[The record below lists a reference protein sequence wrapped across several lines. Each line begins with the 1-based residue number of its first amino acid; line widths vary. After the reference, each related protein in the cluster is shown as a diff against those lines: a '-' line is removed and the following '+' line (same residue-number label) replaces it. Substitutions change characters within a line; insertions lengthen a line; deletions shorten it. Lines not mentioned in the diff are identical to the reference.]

1 MPQPDAVLLDK
12 WRAQSDADAFAE
24 LISRHA
30 SMVYGACLRVVRNPG
45 IAEEV
50 AQECFLEL
58 MKGPRGIQ
66 CIGAWLHTVA
76 TRRALDRVKSEGR
89 RAEREKHYAASLDT
103 AAEVSWDDT
112 REYVDEAIAA
122 LPDELRVPII
132 LRFLEG
138 NTHEAIAEELALS
151 RSTVRSRIEKGIG
164 VVRENLVK
172 RGVVLSMAA
181 LSTGLEGMEAVAA
194 PPALL
199 AELGK
204 RALAVRSAPTLLSA
218 TAGAKFAAAPL
229 LLAGVV
235 LAGAWAATRNTKP
248 PENNVEPTVVAA
260 AVTPEPTAPPEV
272 PAVVVESPL
281 PVEATVENTDV
292 TTETPSSIAEEE
304 QGWKLD
310 LTPSETLREALQAK
324 ADIEFEEIHIKDVA
338 EFLQDSFEI
347 NLVLDQRV
355 VAPELEEHVENE
367 AVGAPP
373 GLQPGLP
380 PGFQPGLRSGASV
393 PGPPP
398 APVQF
403 VRLPRAYLTDGHI
416 RAIDQK
422 DKTLEEILTTITSPL
437 NLIWRIRGNAVWI
450 SSSAQLT
457 EDMTVPLPSAPF
469 KEGEVFTTLSSP
481 VNIEFEDI
489 HVTELVGFVQTA
501 FKVNISLDTAVIMPE
516 TKTGDSAPP
525 DPSQFATDGRLDYIN
540 LKDASMAE
548 TLFVMT
554 RMLNLSYRVGKD
566 GIFISTPDRLKGSF

>member
-1 MPQPDAVLLDK
+1 MPQSDAVLLDK

-24 LISRHA
+24 LLSRHA

-66 CIGAWLHTVA
+66 CIGAGLHTVA
-76 TRRALDRVKSEGR
+76 TRRALDRVRAEGR
-89 RAEREKHYAASLDT
+89 RAERERSYAAALDT
-103 AAEVSWDDT
+103 AKEHEWDDT
-112 REYVDEAIAA
+112 REYVDEAITA
-122 LPDELRVPII
+122 LPDELRVPIV

-138 NTHEAIAEELALS
+138 HTHEAIAEELALS
-151 RSTVRSRIEKGIG
+151 RSTVRSRIDKGID

-172 RGVVLSMAA
+172 RGVVLSVAA
-181 LSTGLEGMEAVAA
+181 LSTGLEGLEAVAA

-199 AELGK
+199 SELGR
-204 RALAVRSAPTLLSA
+204 RALAMRSAPTFLSA
-218 TAGAKFAAAPL
+218 AAGAKYAVAPL

-235 LAGAWAATRNTKP
+235 LAGAWAATRDTKP
-248 PENNVEPTVVAA
+248 PENKVEPAVVAVT
-260 AVTPEPTAPPEV
+260 VTPEPTETPEA
-272 PAVVVESPL
+272 PAVLAESPQ
-281 PVEATVENTDV
+281 
-292 TTETPSSIAEEE
+292 AEEAPAE
-304 QGWKLD
+304 DAAAAPEPLPAAEEDDAAKGWKLD
-310 LTPSETLREALQAK
+310 LTPSEVLKEALQAK
-324 ADIEFEEIHIKDVA
+324 ADIKFEETHIKDVA
-338 EFLQDSFEI
+338 EFLQDTFEI

-355 VAPELEEHVENE
+355 VAPELEEHVGNE
-367 AVGAPP
+367 VVGAQP
-373 GLQPGLP
+373 GLQPGLQL
-380 PGFQPGLRSGASV
+380 GFRSGAPV

-403 VRLPRAYLTDGHI
+403 VRLPREYLTDGHI
-416 RAIDQK
+416 RSVDQK
-422 DKTLEEILTTITSPL
+422 DKTLEEILTTVTSPL
-437 NLIWRIRGNAVWI
+437 NLIWKIRGNAVWI
-450 SSSAQLT
+450 STSAQFT

-469 KEGEVFTTLSSP
+469 REGEIFTILSSP
-481 VNIEFEDI
+481 ANIEFEDI
-489 HVTELVGFVQTA
+489 HIADVVGFMRNA
-501 FKVNISLDTAVIMPE
+501 FELNITLDTKVIMPE
-516 TKTGDSAPP
+516 TKMGDSNSP